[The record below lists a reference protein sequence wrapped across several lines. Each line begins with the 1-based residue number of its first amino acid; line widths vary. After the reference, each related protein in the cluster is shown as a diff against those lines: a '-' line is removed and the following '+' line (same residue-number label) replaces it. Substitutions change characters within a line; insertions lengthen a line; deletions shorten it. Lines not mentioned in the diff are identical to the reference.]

1 MRTLVLNFIQNW
13 PIPRL
18 LRLILGVAFAIVG
31 WREQDYF
38 QASIG
43 GIFLFQAVANV
54 SCIGG
59 ACAPSYTPPKTDQT
73 STDKVSF
80 EEVK

>member
-1 MRTLVLNFIQNW
+1 MRTVVLNLVQNW

-18 LRLILGVAFAIVG
+18 LRLILGLAFAFAG
-31 WREQDYF
+31 WREHDYF

-43 GIFLFQAVANV
+43 GIFLFQAFANV

-59 ACAPSYTPPKTDQT
+59 CAPTYTPTKEAPRDVTFD
-73 STDKVSF
+73 
-80 EEVK
+80 EVK